1 MTKER
6 PDQQRLK
13 NGMVILGE
21 PLDGVE
27 SVSFC
32 FLLPAGNAFF
42 PDGSCGAGKVIS
54 DWILRGAGQRNNRQ
68 FNEALDELGI
78 HRGSAVSEEH
88 FSVSAS
94 LEAGNLAAA
103 IHLYADM
110 LICPTLD
117 DQEFEP
123 SRQLALHELAGLDDD
138 PQHKVMLLTKE
149 QFYPS
154 PYNSP
159 AEGRA
164 KDLQELTPLQCRDF
178 VRSRF
183 DWSQCI
189 FAVAGKYDFSAVCD
203 LLEQRFASLASTPS
217 QRPACGN
224 RGTRYTHQAN
234 EGAQVHI
241 GMMAQAPTNRDERY
255 YDILA
260 AVSVLSGG
268 MSSRLFTEV
277 REKRG
282 LCYAVGARYHSLKD
296 TAGISCYT
304 GTMPQKAQE
313 AYDVIVNQFRTLQ
326 QGIQDDELQR
336 AKTGFKSKLIM
347 QTESTQARSAGIAG
361 DYSYFGRVRSI
372 SEIRKKID
380 SITVSSVLDFLRDN
394 PFNVFTVATIGPK
407 EIQP

>member
-6 PDQQRLK
+6 LDQLRLK
-13 NGMVILGE
+13 NGMIILGE
-21 PLDGVE
+21 PMDGVE

-32 FLLPAGNAFF
+32 FLLPAGNAFY
-42 PDGSCGAGKVIS
+42 PDGCCGAGKVIS
-54 DWILRGAGQRNNRQ
+54 DWIQRGAGKRNNRQ
-68 FNEALDELGI
+68 FNEALDEIGV
-78 HRGSAVSEEH
+78 HSGDSVSEEH
-88 FSVSAS
+88 FSLTAA
-94 LEAGNLAAA
+94 LEAANLAAA
-103 IHLYADM
+103 INLYSDM
-110 LICPTLD
+110 LICPALED
-117 DQEFEP
+117 SEFEP

-149 QFYPS
+149 QFFPS
-154 PYNSP
+154 PWNNP
-159 AEGRA
+159 ADGRT

-178 VRSRF
+178 VRTRF
-183 DWSQCI
+183 DWSRCI

-203 LLEQRFASLASTPS
+203 LLENRFADLTSIPNP
-217 QRPACGN
+217 RPACGN
-224 RGTRYTHQAN
+224 RGTQYTHQAN

-241 GMMAQAPTNRDERY
+241 GMMAEAPSIRDNRY

-282 LCYAVGARYHSLKD
+282 LCYAVGARYHSLRD

-304 GTMPQKAQE
+304 GTMPDKAQE
-313 AYDVIVNQFRTLQ
+313 AYDVITEQFRTLQ
-326 QGIQDDELQR
+326 QGIHQDELQR

-361 DYSYFGRVRSI
+361 DYSYFGRVRPI
-372 SEIRKKID
+372 SEIRQKID
-380 SITVSSVLDFLRDN
+380 AITVSSVLDFLRAN
-394 PFNVFTVATIGPK
+394 PFNVFTVATIGPR